1 MTRLDFDELVERVAE
16 RIRRTHDGLA
26 GRRQVEPVVAAT
38 LVELAQ
44 TPDLEGILMP
54 GAGVASPGMS
64 ENEKQ
69 AQTYR
74 LENVTAD
81 DGTVGD
87 LVLEVKPG
95 GNVHA
100 DFEETGSAQ
109 APAPDQTLPGGQA
122 PAGPAA
128 PTETPAGTPEQ
139 TPAEAEQGSG
149 EANPQAD
156 PGGPPERF

>member
-1 MTRLDFDELVERVAE
+1 MTHLDFDELVERVAE
-16 RIRRTHDGLA
+16 RIRGTRGGLT
-26 GRRQVEPVVAAT
+26 GRGGIEQVVGAT

-44 TPDLEGILMP
+44 TPELEGVIMP
-54 GAGVASPGMS
+54 SSGVASPAMS

-74 LENVTAD
+74 LANVTAD

-100 DFEETGSAQ
+100 DFEPQAGSAR
-109 APAPDQTLPGGQA
+109 G
-122 PAGPAA
+122 AGARPNAA
-128 PTETPAGTPEQ
+128 RRAGTGGARRRRPKPRPARPQ
-139 TPAEAEQGSG
+139 PAEAEQGSG

>member
-1 MTRLDFDELVERVAE
+1 MP
-16 RIRRTHDGLA
+16 
-26 GRRQVEPVVAAT
+26 EP
-38 LVELAQ
+38 
-44 TPDLEGILMP
+44 
-54 GAGVASPGMS
+54 GVASSAMS

-74 LENVTAD
+74 LANVTAD

-87 LVLEVKPG
+87 LVLEVKHG

-100 DFEETGSAQ
+100 DFEPQGGPAE
-109 APAPDQTLPGGQA
+109 APAPDQTLPGGQE

-128 PTETPAGTPEQ
+128 PTETPAGTPQ
-139 TPAEAEQGSG
+139 PAEAEQGSG
-149 EANPQAD
+149 EANPAAD